1 MHVHPVPP
9 EQADGIVREIYDEDL
24 RDDGYVSNMTLLFS
38 LNPAAYQAWAALIGT
53 IRGQMDLRRYELV
66 TMAAATALR
75 CRYCVS
81 AHGNRILESDIFDRE
96 QLEAITR
103 DFRSAGLPEV
113 EVALMELAEKVALHA
128 YKVTPEE
135 IDRLR
140 SFGLTDVEI
149 FNVVL
154 AAAARCFFS
163 KSLDAMGAEP
173 DAALAATND
182 LVELVGLGDLS
193 TA

>member
-9 EQADGIVREIYDEDL
+9 EQAQGLVREIYEEDL

-53 IRGQMDLRRYELV
+53 IRQQMEFRRYELV
-66 TMAAATALR
+66 TLAAATALR

-81 AHGNRILESDIFDRE
+81 AHGDRILESEIFDRG

-103 DFRSAGLPEV
+103 DFRRAGLPEV

-128 YKVTPEE
+128 YKVTPEDVE
-135 IDRLR
+135 QLR
-140 SFGLTDVEI
+140 RFGLTDTEV

-173 DAALAATND
+173 DAVLSATND
-182 LVELVGLGDLS
+182 LIELVELRESPNG
-193 TA
+193 